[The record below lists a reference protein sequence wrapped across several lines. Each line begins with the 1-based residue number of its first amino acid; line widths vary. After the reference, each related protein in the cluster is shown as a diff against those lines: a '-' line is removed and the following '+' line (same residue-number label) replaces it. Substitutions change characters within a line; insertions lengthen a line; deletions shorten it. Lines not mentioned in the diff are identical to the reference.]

1 MRVVAGTLEARRFR
15 LVWHVPKCVALDYV
29 HWVDDVTC
37 DYAQYIT
44 PILMD
49 YTTREA
55 KQQIFKV
62 KKIEI
67 KPLQGVILIDPLE
80 DAEDETLEQELA
92 LET

>member
-1 MRVVAGTLEARRFR
+1 
-15 LVWHVPKCVALDYV
+15 
-29 HWVDDVTC
+29 
-37 DYAQYIT
+37 
-44 PILMD
+44 MD
-49 YTTREA
+49 YTTGEA

-67 KPLQGVILIDPLE
+67 KPLQGVSLIDPLE